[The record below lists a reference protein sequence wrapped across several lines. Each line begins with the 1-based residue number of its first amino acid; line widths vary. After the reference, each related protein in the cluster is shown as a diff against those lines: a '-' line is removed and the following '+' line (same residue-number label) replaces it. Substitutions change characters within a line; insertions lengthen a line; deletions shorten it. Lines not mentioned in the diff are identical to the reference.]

1 MIGAWRRRRERARC
15 DCEPSRPGGADR
27 ITVPGA
33 RPDTLIIGGHLDS
46 VPNGGWLDGPLGV
59 LAGLEALRRFKGTTP
74 PVTLAVV
81 DFADEEGARFSRSL
95 LGSAGASGSL
105 MPDSVRGL
113 VDRQGVRLVDAPPE
127 NGVDL
132 DRMPEARRSLD
143 RRLPRAYLELHIE
156 QGPVLEAMGRSAGVG
171 DRRRRRRAPRAAVRR
186 SGRALGVHTNR
197 DAA

>member
-1 MIGAWRRRRERARC
+1 
-15 DCEPSRPGGADR
+15 
-27 ITVPGA
+27 
-33 RPDTLIIGGHLDS
+33 
-46 VPNGGWLDGPLGV
+46 
-59 LAGLEALRRFKGTTP
+59 
-74 PVTLAVV
+74 
-81 DFADEEGARFSRSL
+81 
-95 LGSAGASGSL
+95 

-113 VDRQGVRLVDAPPE
+113 VDRQGVRLVDAPAE